1 MEARKNSR
9 KIAVQAVFQFFF
21 SKDDINKILD
31 EFYSYRIGK
40 KNNYKKKYDTVFL
53 KNIVVGVCKNEKKI
67 IDLIECNLSKDW
79 LIERLDIT
87 MRAIISLAVYELI
100 SFKNIPLQ
108 VIIDEYVSISK
119 EYFDNNNT
127 GFVNGILDT
136 IAKEIRT

>member
-1 MEARKNSR
+1 M
-9 KIAVQAVFQFFF
+9 
-21 SKDDINKILD
+21 
-31 EFYSYRIGK
+31 
-40 KNNYKKKYDTVFL
+40 
-53 KNIVVGVCKNEKKI
+53 
-67 IDLIECNLSKDW
+67 SKDW